1 MFAEMA
7 ESVAKEGGIG
17 VGMGF
22 ELLGRMSNK
31 QSRDAELA
39 IFVRRYEAHL
49 GALSGPVLAAITDS
63 LDTLST
69 LVLQSE
75 NMNCKKT

>member
-1 MFAEMA
+1 
-7 ESVAKEGGIG
+7 
-17 VGMGF
+17 
-22 ELLGRMSNK
+22 MSNK

-49 GALSGPVLAAITDS
+49 GAFSGPVLDAKPVLTAITDS